1 MHDGLDITTVIF
13 ALLAVFVVWKL
24 KAVLGARVDIDRRA
38 PNRTENPSETGAG
51 GSVVRLPGAAD
62 PATSPSQPFQ
72 RLDEFASTAQA
83 QASLRTIIAAD
94 RTFDPAR
101 FLSGAKMAYEMIVG
115 AFAAGDGKTLGALLS
130 PDVLRSFL
138 SVVDQR
144 AAAGQQAS
152 TRFVSIDAADIA
164 DATLKEGVA
173 QISVRFA
180 AKMINV
186 VRDKSGEVA
195 SGDPETVVTTDDLW
209 TFARPVG
216 SSDPAWKLI
225 ATESGHHP

>member
-24 KAVLGARVDIDRRA
+24 KSVLGARVDIDRRA
-38 PNRTENPSETGAG
+38 PNRAGNPGETDASGN
-51 GSVVRLPGAAD
+51 VVRLPGTAD
-62 PATSPSQPFQ
+62 PAISPSQPVQ
-72 RLDEFASTAQA
+72 LLDQFASTAQA

-115 AFAAGDGKTLGALLS
+115 AFAAGDRKTLGALLS

-144 AAAGQQAS
+144 AAAGEQAS
-152 TRFVSIDAADIA
+152 TRLVSIDSADIS
-164 DATLKEGVA
+164 DAMLKEGVA

-186 VRDKSGEVA
+186 VRDKNGQIA
-195 SGDPETVVTTDDLW
+195 SGDPDTIVSTDDLW
-209 TFARPVG
+209 TFARPAT
-216 SSDPAWKLI
+216 SSDPTWKLI
-225 ATESGHHP
+225 ATESEHHA